1 MGMESVELVMAVEE
15 AFGITIADQD
25 ASTART
31 AGDLRDLILRAL
43 RDQGIQTNADQDWLK
58 VKSII
63 VDQLGV
69 SPHQVTPDADFI
81 RDLGVD

>member
-15 AFGITIADQD
+15 TFSITIADQD

-43 RDQGIQTNADQDWLK
+43 RDQGIQTNADQVWLK
-58 VKSII
+58 VKSIV

>member
-15 AFGITIADQD
+15 AFGIAISDQD
-25 ASTART
+25 ASTATT

-43 RDQGIQTNADQDWLK
+43 WNQGIQTDADQVWLK
-58 VKSII
+58 LKDII

-69 SPHQVTPDADFI
+69 STHQVTPEVDFI

>member
-15 AFGITIADQD
+15 AFGIAISDQD
-25 ASTART
+25 ASTAKT
-31 AGDLRDLILRAL
+31 AGDLRDLVLRAL
-43 RDQGIQTNADQDWLK
+43 RDQGIQTDADQVWLK
-58 VKSII
+58 LKDII

-69 SPHQVTPDADFI
+69 SPHQVTPETDFI